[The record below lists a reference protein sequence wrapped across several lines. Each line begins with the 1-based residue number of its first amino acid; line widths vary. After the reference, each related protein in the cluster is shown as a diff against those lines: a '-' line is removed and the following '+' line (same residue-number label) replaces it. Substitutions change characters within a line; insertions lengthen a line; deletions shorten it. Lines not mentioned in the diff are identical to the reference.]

1 MNNPSATT
9 PSPPAPAPSNRT
21 RIRRLPELARYERT
35 ALYDIIDETYVCHI
49 AFNDGESTHCIP
61 TACWRDGDFL
71 YIHGSNGGRLTKM
84 MLGERQV
91 SIAITHVDGLVLA
104 KSAFNH
110 SMNYRSCVIYGE
122 FELVEGRENKLAAM
136 DIFMDKIALGRKHE
150 ARAGND
156 KELAATSVLRIS
168 LAEAA
173 AKISCKTEP
182 EDKEE
187 DLDLPVWAGIL
198 PLRTLRT
205 EPIQA
210 KHSASVV
217 PEYVARWQDKI

>member
-1 MNNPSATT
+1 MNTPSAT
-9 PSPPAPAPSNRT
+9 APSKRT
-21 RIRRLPELARYERT
+21 RIRRLPELANYERT
-35 ALYDIIDETYVCHI
+35 ALYEIIDETFVCHI

-61 TACWRDGDFL
+61 TACWRTGDFL
-71 YIHGSNGGRLTKM
+71 YIHGSNGGRLTRM
-84 MLGERQV
+84 MLGGRQV
-91 SIAITHVDGLVLA
+91 SIAITHMDGLVLA

-136 DIFMDKIALGRKHE
+136 DAFMDKIAPGRKLE

-173 AKISCKTEP
+173 AKISNKTEP
-182 EDKEE
+182 SDNEE
-187 DLDLPVWAGIL
+187 DLDLPVWAGVL
-198 PLRTLRT
+198 PLRTVRAT
-205 EPIQA
+205 PIQA
-210 KHSASVV
+210 KHSAAVA
-217 PEYVARWQDKI
+217 PDYVIHWQDNI

>member
-1 MNNPSATT
+1 MNNPQAT
-9 PSPPAPAPSNRT
+9 APSNRT
-21 RIRRLPELARYERT
+21 RIRRLPELAQYERA
-35 ALYDIIDETYVCHI
+35 ALYSIIDEAYVCHI

-84 MLGERQV
+84 MLGGRQV

-122 FELVEGRENKLAAM
+122 FELVEGREKKLMAM
-136 DIFMDKIALGRKHE
+136 DVFMDKIAHGRKHE

-156 KELAATSVLRIS
+156 KELAATSVMRIS

-173 AKISCKTEP
+173 AKISCKAEP

-187 DLDLPVWAGIL
+187 DVDLPVWAGVL
-198 PLRTLRT
+198 PLRTIRA
-205 EPIQA
+205 EPVQA
-210 KHSASVV
+210 KHSTNVV
-217 PEYVARWQDKI
+217 PEYVTHWHDNS

>member
-1 MNNPSATT
+1 MNNPHVT
-9 PSPPAPAPSNRT
+9 APSNRT
-21 RIRRLPELARYERT
+21 RIRRLPELAQYDRA
-35 ALYDIIDETYVCHI
+35 ALYSIIDEAYVCHI

-84 MLGERQV
+84 MLSGRQV

-136 DIFMDKIALGRKHE
+136 DMFMDKIALGRKQE
-150 ARAGND
+150 ARPGNE

-173 AKISCKTEP
+173 AKISCKAEP
-182 EDKEE
+182 DDKEE
-187 DLDLPVWAGIL
+187 DLKLPVWTGIL
-198 PLRTLRT
+198 PLCTARA
-205 EPIQA
+205 EPIPA
-210 KHSASVV
+210 KHSSIAA
-217 PEYVARWQDKI
+217 PEYVNQWQNKM